1 MQKSIILST
10 LLALGISSHTL
21 AKTTH
26 INYNG
31 TRVDTALHL
40 KKNDVVMIDTT
51 VKIGEHFYVEAKLK
65 NPSSAEKANFTFNSS
80 VVGVEP
86 ERQCEFWDS
95 IYTGASPGWV
105 SYTFTGKNE
114 TDAVFSIHR

>member
-10 LLALGISSHTL
+10 LLALGISSTAL
-21 AKTTH
+21 ASTTH

-31 TRVDTALHL
+31 SRVDTDLHL

-51 VKIGEHFYVEAKLK
+51 VKIGEHFFVEARLK
-65 NPSSAEKANFTFNSS
+65 NRTPTEMANFTFNSS
-80 VVGVEP
+80 VVGVHP
-86 ERQCEFWDS
+86 ERRGEFWDS
-95 IYTGASPGWV
+95 IFTGASPGWV
-105 SYTFTGKNE
+105 SYTFTGENE